1 MPFVSLALKEIHLH
15 PFEKTK
21 TKKKKNFLIKKL
33 YYWSSKCFDCAVSD
47 EEKQQKKKEAHIPE
61 AIDIR
66 LNMYIDMTLTQNNL
80 FCNRFFL
87 LYDNMWLPMVL
98 DIQHRQDNVHAN
110 MCPSHIIKIVH
121 RLVMN
126 NLYK

>member
-1 MPFVSLALKEIHLH
+1 MFWLCSQWWGKKAKE
-15 PFEKTK
+15 
-21 TKKKKNFLIKKL
+21 
-33 YYWSSKCFDCAVSD
+33 
-47 EEKQQKKKEAHIPE
+47 KEAHIPE

-66 LNMYIDMTLTQNNL
+66 IDVYIDMTLTQNNL

-98 DIQHRQDNVHAN
+98 DIQRTQDNVHAN
-110 MCPSHIIKIVH
+110 MFPLHIIKIVH
-121 RLVMN
+121 RLVEN